1 VGDPLQQQQQPGGQQ
16 QQGGSSGCLLQP
28 TTRDADVLRL
38 LCSAAE
44 GQQLLVDALTC
55 ADVQRVADSPQ
66 FFVFEDTLR

>member
-1 VGDPLQQQQQPGGQQ
+1 
-16 QQGGSSGCLLQP
+16 
-28 TTRDADVLRL
+28 VLRL

-66 FFVFEDTLR
+66 YFVFEDTLR